1 MKANWDE
8 ILSKPMVSVHSNG
21 FAALYVQTWWFS
33 VMRKMTLFS
42 RTYRELSMGF
52 TAKSVG
58 HSRRT

>member
-1 MKANWDE
+1 
-8 ILSKPMVSVHSNG
+8 MVSVHSNG